1 MINKILSTLLTLT
14 VLSSVSTA
22 AIAHIGHMANDS
34 AHSFLHAEHIIMI
47 AVISLT
53 VCVIAILRNK

>member
-1 MINKILSTLLTLT
+1 MINKILSALLSLT

-22 AIAHIGHMANDS
+22 AIAHTGHIVNDT
-34 AHSFLHAEHIIMI
+34 AHGFLHAEHIIMI

-53 VCVIAILRNK
+53 AYVIAVLHNK

>member
-1 MINKILSTLLTLT
+1 MTNKILSTLLSLT

-22 AIAHIGHMANDS
+22 AIAHTGHIANDT
-34 AHSFLHAEHIIMI
+34 AHGFLHAEHIIMI

-53 VCVIAILRNK
+53 AYVIAVLRNK